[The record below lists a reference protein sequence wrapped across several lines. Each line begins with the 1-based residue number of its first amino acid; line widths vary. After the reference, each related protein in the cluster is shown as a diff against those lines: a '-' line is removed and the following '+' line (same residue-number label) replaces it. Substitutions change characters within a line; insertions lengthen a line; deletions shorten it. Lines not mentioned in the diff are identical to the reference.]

1 MFKNET
7 GEKPW
12 SGNGNSAKKTGLMI
26 VLALLVIASVGFGWS
41 YYKYRQTQKQLA
53 KVSSA
58 EGQKQIAKQEINDL
72 LAKVRKHMV
81 LPENEEPVVATITD
95 KELLAKEQPFYSQ
108 AHNGDRVIAYMTARK
123 AIIYD
128 PLRDL
133 IVNSGPIYVDQAAQK
148 QQIQNNAGTQTPR
161 Q

>member
-1 MFKNET
+1 MFKKESSD
-7 GEKPW
+7 W
-12 SGNGNSAKKTGLMI
+12 SGSGKKSGLI
-26 VLALLVIASVGFGWS
+26 VVLVLFVLASAGFGWS
-41 YYKYRQTQKQLA
+41 YYKYNQTKKELA

-58 EGQKQIAKQEINDL
+58 DGQKQIAKQEIEDL
-72 LAKVRKHMV
+72 LKRVRKHMV

-133 IVNSGPIYVDQAAQK
+133 IVNSGPIYVDAAAQK
-148 QQIQNNAGTQTPR
+148 QQLNNVKK
-161 Q
+161 